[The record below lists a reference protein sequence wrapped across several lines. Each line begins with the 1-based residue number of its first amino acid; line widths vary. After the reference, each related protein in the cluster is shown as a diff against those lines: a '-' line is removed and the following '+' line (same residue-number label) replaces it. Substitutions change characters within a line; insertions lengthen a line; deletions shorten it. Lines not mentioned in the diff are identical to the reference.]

1 MRLRPADD
9 HADASGLPHLRRSVR
24 LDTLVRLR
32 WLAVIGQTGA
42 VLVVH
47 YGLDFTL
54 PLGPCLAVIALSA
67 VLNILVRLRF
77 RMAHR
82 IHPAPAAWLLA
93 FDIAQLG
100 ALLLMTG
107 GLE

>member
-32 WLAVIGQTGA
+32 WLAVLGQTGA

-54 PLGPCLAVIALSA
+54 PLGACLAVIMLSA
-67 VLNILVRLRF
+67 LLNVAVCVRF
-77 RMAHR
+77 RMTHR
-82 IHPAPAAWLLA
+82 LDPVMAPWLPAFAIGHPCVVPV
-93 FDIAQLG
+93 FPRR
-100 ALLLMTG
+100 
-107 GLE
+107 